1 MSRSKKTVNPYAQKE
16 LNRLKEEVAQ
26 EIGLGQQY
34 KENAYRGHLTSADNG
49 RVGGQMVKRMI
60 ESVENKWQQ

>member
-1 MSRSKKTVNPYAQKE
+1 MSRSKSTVNPYAQKE
-16 LNRLKEEVAQ
+16 LNRLKEEIAQ

-34 KENAYRGHLTSADNG
+34 KENAYRGQLTSADNG

-60 ESVENKWQQ
+60 ENMENKSQQ